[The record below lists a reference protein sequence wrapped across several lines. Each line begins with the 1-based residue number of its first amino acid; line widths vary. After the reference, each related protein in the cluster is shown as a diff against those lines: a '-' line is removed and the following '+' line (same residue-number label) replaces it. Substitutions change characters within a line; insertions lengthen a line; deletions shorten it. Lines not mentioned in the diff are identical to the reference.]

1 MKEIQ
6 YRAKNIETEEW
17 ETGYYV
23 RLQSNKVYT
32 KTHRIYT
39 GYAEEDT
46 GELFPE
52 YVDVNPKTVCQFTG
66 MYDINEN
73 YIYEHDIVE
82 TRIGKAYII
91 GEVKNED
98 GTWVIVDYGKI
109 NLFDVRSEYIK
120 ILGNTIDN
128 KELLDKTHNE
138 KPMVSDF
145 IYSGRVQIMC
155 LPKREVSEKSF
166 YQELIGKEG
175 RIVTISQDLIGVKID
190 EVPNPE
196 SKYDCFWFDAE
207 CMEKI

>member
-1 MKEIQ
+1 MKEIR

-23 RLQSNKVYT
+23 RLQSNKVST

-52 YVDVNPKTVCQFTG
+52 YVDVNSKTVCQFTG
-66 MYDINEN
+66 MRDMNEN
-73 YIYEHDIVE
+73 EIYEHDIVE
-82 TRIGKAYII
+82 ARIGKAYII

-98 GTWVIVDYGKI
+98 GVWVIVDYGKI
-109 NLFDVRSEYIK
+109 NLFDVGSEYIK
-120 ILGNTIDN
+120 ILDNTIDN
-128 KELLDKTHNE
+128 TELLDKTHNE

-145 IYSGRVQIMC
+145 IYSGRVRIMC
-155 LPKREVSEKSF
+155 PPKREVSEKSF
-166 YQELIGKEG
+166 YRELIGKEG
-175 RIVTISQDLIGVKID
+175 KIVTISQDLIGVKID
-190 EVPNPE
+190 EAPNPE

-207 CMEKI
+207 CLEKI